1 MIIVTFYSLHFFIL
15 ILSLEIHFAM
25 INNKN
30 KLIIT
35 SIIAMTFLIG
45 FTANEAYAGVDPL
58 PCEDCSPN
66 VEVDIDIKPGSDP
79 NSINSKSMGLV
90 PVAIL
95 SSDGFDATD
104 VDVTTVTFG
113 PGQAVPVH
121 SGHLED
127 VNGDGLIDMV
137 VHFVQKETGLFPGD
151 TEAAL
156 NGATNDGLEFCGM
169 DAVIVK

>member
-1 MIIVTFYSLHFFIL
+1 MTKTISLKNRKTILTSTFVMAVLVGGL
-15 ILSLEIHFAM
+15 ISPQLAY
-25 INNKN
+25 
-30 KLIIT
+30 
-35 SIIAMTFLIG
+35 
-45 FTANEAYAGVDPL
+45 ANEVVL
-58 PCEDCSPN
+58 LI
-66 VEVDIDIKPGSDP
+66 DIDIKPGSDP